1 MTEKVQST
9 SEPGQ
14 EPAPMSGSVAGQEP
28 AADTQSVVSQE
39 PKAEG
44 ELPVDIIRKELSE
57 ARQEAA
63 RYRTEVRELQQK
75 LEQGKVSEAELG
87 KLQESLASLEAALS
101 EREMRL
107 QETAL
112 DAVVARY
119 CASNGIGDVEAVQA
133 LVRHSGYYDKLEFDD
148 GVPKN
153 ADDVLEAIVSKRP
166 YLRSPSIS
174 FSPTNP
180 SQSAQPIRPK
190 DMRDH
195 SFYMEHKEEILGL
208 LGAQVKNIPK
218 RR

>member
-1 MTEKVQST
+1 MTEKVQSA
-9 SEPGQ
+9 SESGL

-107 QETAL
+107 QERRSMPSWRAIAPLMVSATWKPY
-112 DAVVARY
+112 RHW
-119 CASNGIGDVEAVQA
+119 CAIPAITISWNSTTGCP
-133 LVRHSGYYDKLEFDD
+133 RTRTTSSKL
-148 GVPKN
+148 
-153 ADDVLEAIVSKRP
+153 S
-166 YLRSPSIS
+166 
-174 FSPTNP
+174 
-180 SQSAQPIRPK
+180 
-190 DMRDH
+190 
-195 SFYMEHKEEILGL
+195 
-208 LGAQVKNIPK
+208 
-218 RR
+218 